1 MQDPAPFSGIPCIRA
16 EDQIMKHVFATLLSF
31 AVVVLSA
38 CGGGRGG
45 HSSSAIST
53 PASPVSTKIKGELG
67 EVIEFATSEIKLE
80 TNRGILVLEGGP
92 YSISGKTLKSIQG
105 TSGGDDRQPEY
116 RTLGDRQ
123 GVSRTH
129 SILMFMPYPG
139 ETLDKNSFAGWMRY
153 NALYTERAVL
163 TLDDPMED
171 GLDET
176 FIYSLGISSNTNPVH
191 GNASWNGIMAGFDLR
206 KGSHVSRV
214 EGV

>member
-123 GVSRTH
+123 GVSPRLLHKSWHVVVTQAPAF
-129 SILMFMPYPG
+129 SVARAWRSSPSSLSLLFIDRIALP
-139 ETLDKNSFAGWMRY
+139 AGRMMRP
-153 NALYTERAVL
+153 AR
-163 TLDDPMED
+163 
-171 GLDET
+171 
-176 FIYSLGISSNTNPVH
+176 
-191 GNASWNGIMAGFDLR
+191 
-206 KGSHVSRV
+206 
-214 EGV
+214 